1 MNTNRLLLTVIALIL
16 ILGGVGWYLA
26 SSGMLP
32 GLKNNAGA
40 PSDLHAVFLTN
51 GQVYFGKLSD
61 PNNQLV
67 TLNDIYYLQ
76 VKTEQQEQKDA
87 KEPQISLVKLGEEL
101 HGPVDEMKINR
112 DHILFFEKMKS
123 NAKVV
128 EAIEQYRKNGPQTPA
143 PATTSTASPAGQ

>member
-1 MNTNRLLLTVIALIL
+1 MNTNRLILTVVALVL
-16 ILGGVGWYLA
+16 ILGGIGWYLA

-32 GLKNNAGA
+32 GLKNNAGS

-51 GQVYFGKLSD
+51 GQVYFGKLSG
-61 PNNQLV
+61 PNSQMV
-67 TLNDIYYLQ
+67 TLSDIYYLQ
-76 VKTEQQEQKDA
+76 VKADQQEQKDP

-128 EAIEQYRKNGPQTPA
+128 EAIEQYRKTGPQTPA
-143 PATTSTASPAGQ
+143 PAPAATQGQ